1 VRPPGGSLVAVDYTP
16 VSADEFADLEDL
28 ADWRFVLGAI
38 LADFR
43 AGSFAAAAAFV
54 SDVAAAADA
63 ADHHPDIDV
72 RYPDRVRVSL
82 TTHAAGRVTTQDVD
96 LARTISM
103 IAAQAGATSEP
114 GVPQVVEIAIDTM
127 DADRIR
133 PFWAAVLGYR
143 DDDGY
148 LVDPLRIGP
157 PVWFQQMGEPRT
169 DRDRF
174 HIDVSVPHDV
184 AETRIAAA
192 LAAGGTM
199 MTDRFARSWWVLAD
213 ADGNEACVCTWQDR

>member
-1 VRPPGGSLVAVDYTP
+1 MVTAN
-16 VSADEFADLEDL
+16 EIADLADL

-38 LADFR
+38 QADFR
-43 AGSFAAAAAFV
+43 AGSFPGAASLVSAIATAAE
-54 SDVAAAADA
+54 A

-72 RYPDRVRVSL
+72 RYPDRVRVVSA
-82 TTHAAGRVTTQDVD
+82 THAAGGVTTLDVD
-96 LARTISM
+96 LARTISTL
-103 IAAQAGATSEP
+103 AARAGATSEP
-114 GVPQVVEIAIDTM
+114 ASSQAVEIAIDTM
-127 DADRIR
+127 DPDRIR

-143 DDDGY
+143 EVGGN

-157 PVWFQQMGEPRT
+157 PMWFQQMDEPRT

-184 AETRIAAA
+184 AEARVAAA
-192 LAAGGTM
+192 LAAGGTLV
-199 MTDRFARSWWVLAD
+199 TDRFARSWWVLAD